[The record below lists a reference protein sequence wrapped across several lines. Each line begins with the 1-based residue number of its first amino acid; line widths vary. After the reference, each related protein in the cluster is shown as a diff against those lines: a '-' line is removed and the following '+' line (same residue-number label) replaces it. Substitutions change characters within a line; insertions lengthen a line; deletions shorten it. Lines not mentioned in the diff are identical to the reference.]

1 MDQPEDQPEKPANLV
16 EMFAA
21 EKRPEQHGSMDR
33 KLDKRFWT
41 TRRIAVAAFV
51 ALFLG
56 LIGYQLLYGTGPS
69 TLNVD
74 TEKLTLSEVTHGP
87 FQEYIVEQG
96 TIAPLTTIYL
106 DATDGGRVE
115 EVFVEQGSRVM
126 AGDAILR
133 LSNPNLQLNVMQREA
148 DLFRETN
155 NLRQT
160 RVNLETR
167 RLDLRAQRVDLDYQ
181 LLTAKRDYERQEQL
195 LKRELNSQEEYDKAK
210 DLYDYLVR
218 KREVTVETQ
227 KQDSLYQS
235 VQVEQL
241 EESISRMGS
250 NLEIVKRNE
259 ENLTLRAPAEGLLSS
274 LNAEI
279 GESKSPGQR
288 LGQIDVEEG
297 FKVRV
302 GIDEHYIAR
311 VSPGQSASFDLSG
324 KTYDLTIRRV
334 YPEVVSG
341 QFQADMAFAVSAPE
355 GLRRGQT
362 LQVRIALGELEQ
374 ANQIP
379 RGGFYQKTGGQ
390 WLYVVDPSGVYA
402 VKRPIKLGRQ
412 NSRYFEVLEGLQPGE
427 KVVTSLYDT
436 FGDMERLALK

>member
-1 MDQPEDQPEKPANLV
+1 MDKPVDQPEKPSKLV
-16 EMFAA
+16 DMFAA

-33 KLDKRFWT
+33 KLEKRFWT
-41 TRRIAVAAFV
+41 ARRIALAAFA
-51 ALFLG
+51 ALFLAFV
-56 LIGYQLLYGTGPS
+56 GYQLLYGTGPS

-74 TEKLTLSEVTHGP
+74 AEKLTISEATYGP

-115 EVFVEQGSRVM
+115 EVFVEQGSQVR
-126 AGDAILR
+126 AADAILR

-160 RVNLETR
+160 RVNMETR

-181 LLTAKRDYERQEQL
+181 LLQAKREYERHEQL
-195 LKRELNSQEEYDKAK
+195 LKQNLISRQEYDRAK
-210 DLYDYLVR
+210 DLYDYIVR
-218 KREVTVETQ
+218 KRDVTIETQ
-227 KQDSLYQS
+227 KQDSLYQNA
-235 VQVEQL
+235 QVEQL

-250 NLEIVKRNE
+250 NLKIVKSNQ
-259 ENLTLRAPAEGLLSS
+259 ENLTLRAPVDGLLSS

-311 VSPGQSASFDLSG
+311 VSPGQSASFDFSG
-324 KTYDLTIRRV
+324 KTYDLAIRRV
-334 YPEVVSG
+334 YPEVVDG
-341 QFQADMAFAVSAPE
+341 QFQADMAFAGPAPN

-362 LQVRIALGELEQ
+362 LQVRIALGELVD
-374 ANQIP
+374 AIQIP

-390 WLYVVDPSGVYA
+390 WMYALDPSGDFA
-402 VKRPIKLGRQ
+402 VRRPIKLGRQ
-412 NSRYFEVLEGLQPGE
+412 NSRFFEVLEGLQPGD
-427 KVVTSLYDT
+427 KVITSMYDN

>member
-16 EMFAA
+16 DVFTA
-21 EKRPEQHGSMDR
+21 EKRPEQRGSMDR

-115 EVFVEQGSRVM
+115 EVYVEQGSQVK

-181 LLTAKRDYERQEQL
+181 LLTAKREYERQEQL
-195 LKRELNSQEEYDKAK
+195 LKRELNSQQEYDKAK

-227 KQDSLYQS
+227 KQDSVYQN

-250 NLEIVKRNE
+250 NLEIVRRNQ

-274 LNAEI
+274 LNA
-279 GESKSPGQR
+279 
-288 LGQIDVEEG
+288 
-297 FKVRV
+297 
-302 GIDEHYIAR
+302 
-311 VSPGQSASFDLSG
+311 
-324 KTYDLTIRRV
+324 
-334 YPEVVSG
+334 
-341 QFQADMAFAVSAPE
+341 
-355 GLRRGQT
+355 
-362 LQVRIALGELEQ
+362 
-374 ANQIP
+374 
-379 RGGFYQKTGGQ
+379 
-390 WLYVVDPSGVYA
+390 
-402 VKRPIKLGRQ
+402 
-412 NSRYFEVLEGLQPGE
+412 
-427 KVVTSLYDT
+427 
-436 FGDMERLALK
+436 